1 MKILA
6 VTVLVGTALSGLAV
20 QAEPN
25 FQLSDKITAAQ
36 PLAADVAKAVS
47 DELNAYP
54 EHSLAILKAALNK
67 VTPEWTAD
75 DVTSVLKTAFSNMP
89 VEQIHLLIPEVKTLV
104 ASYQEQ
110 LGETVVNQVLG
121 NLNQLATPVANIVQQ
136 QRAAAA
142 GQTRQEVPVSPVVV
156 PATPDDV
163 STN

>member
-1 MKILA
+1 MKTLA
-6 VTVLVGTALSGLAV
+6 LAALLGTALSGFAV
-20 QAEPN
+20 YAGPN
-25 FQLSDKITAAQ
+25 FQLLDKIAAAE
-36 PLAADVAKAVS
+36 PTAADVAKAVA
-47 DELNAYP
+47 DELEAYP
-54 EHSLAILKAALNK
+54 EDSLIILKAALNK

-75 DVTSVLKTAFSNMP
+75 EVTSVLKTAFSNMP

-121 NLNQLATPVANIVQQ
+121 NLNQLAAPIANIVQQ